1 MHWIKSNQFL
11 SFTVLGL
18 VAIALVIHFTLFDG
32 IHIGEAKGT
41 IKKVYVQTYS
51 GWKVGGSS
59 LYKAKLELETGE
71 IVSVVCEITC
81 KYGSTIKAQVYEP
94 IFSSKRIYIYKTV
107 YPF

>member
-11 SFTVLGL
+11 SFTVLGF

-32 IHIGEAKGT
+32 IHVGETKGT
-41 IKKVYVQTYS
+41 ITKVYVQSYS

-71 IVSVVCEITC
+71 TVAVVCEIIC
-81 KYGSTIKAQVYEP
+81 KYGSRIKVQVYEP
-94 IFSSKRIYIYKTV
+94 IFSSKKIYIYKTV